1 MRIIHVIDYFQ
12 PKLGYQETFL
22 AREHARAGH
31 DVYVVTSDRYNRIVY
46 SGDAAAKLLG
56 SRIQNA
62 GFFVEEGIQVWRL
75 KTLFELPN
83 IIWLAGLKEKMI
95 ELEPDLVIVHGI
107 TNISAVRIAGLKNKS
122 RKFKLV
128 YDDHATPD
136 NATGRMRLLYP
147 VFRWLFSK
155 GIRRAADA
163 LLAILPET
171 KTFMHRKYGIPLDRI
186 SVVPLGADTELFQF
200 DAGAREELRKKL
212 DIKDEEV
219 IFIYT
224 GKVIPI
230 RQLPVFI
237 EAAATMMPNHQ
248 NMRILIVGGGS
259 PEYIDQLKRLV
270 DAAKLTDRFT
280 WLDAVPNDELYR
292 MYSAA
297 DTAVL
302 PYGGSI
308 GIREAIA
315 CGLPI
320 IIGKDSKI
328 TELVDGKNGFLFS
341 EGDAVDL
348 AKQMEKLLDSRLR
361 REMGQNSRR
370 LAEDRFVWKNIAE
383 QFVTAAG

>member
-1 MRIIHVIDYFQ
+1 MIDYFQ

-62 GFFVEEGIQVWRL
+62 GFFIEEGIQVWRL

-83 IIWLAGLKEKMI
+83 IIWLTGLNEKII

-107 TNISAVRIAGLKNKS
+107 TNLSAVRIAGLKNKMQ
-122 RKFKLV
+122 KFKLIF
-128 YDDHATPD
+128 DDHATPD
-136 NATGRMRLLYP
+136 NATGRMKVLYP
-147 VFRWLFSK
+147 LFRWLFSP
-155 GIRRAADA
+155 GIQRAADA

-171 KTFMHRKYGIPLDRI
+171 KMFMNRNYGIPLDRI

-200 DAGAREELRKKL
+200 DTGAREEIRKKL
-212 DIKDEEV
+212 DIADEEV
-219 IFIYT
+219 VFIYT

-230 RQLPVFI
+230 RQLPVLI
-237 EAAATMMPNHQ
+237 EAAANTMPSYQ
-248 NMRILIVGGGS
+248 TMRVLVVGGGS
-259 PEYIDQLKRLV
+259 PEYINELKRLV
-270 DAAKLTDRFT
+270 ATAKLTDRFI

-297 DTAVL
+297 DAAVL

-328 TELVDGKNGFLFS
+328 TELVDGNNGFLFS
-341 EGDAVDL
+341 EGNAVDL
-348 AKQMEKLLDSRLR
+348 AKQMEKLLDSGLR
-361 REMGQNSRR
+361 KEMGQNSRR
-370 LAEDRFVWKNIAE
+370 LVEDRFAWKNIAE
-383 QFVTAAG
+383 RFVTVAG